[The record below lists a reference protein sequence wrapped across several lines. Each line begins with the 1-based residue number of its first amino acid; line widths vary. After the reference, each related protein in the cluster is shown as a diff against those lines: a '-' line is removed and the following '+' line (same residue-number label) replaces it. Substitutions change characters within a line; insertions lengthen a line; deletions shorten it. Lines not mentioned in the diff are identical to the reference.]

1 MEQNR
6 ILLLIHISTCPEKAY
21 SKLKLGLIVGIG
33 IKKTFLNQLNQL
45 FVVQLRISF
54 TITLHFAIKI
64 KSLLL
69 RCSFRVCI

>member
-33 IKKTFLNQLNQL
+33 IKKHFL
-45 FVVQLRISF
+45 
-54 TITLHFAIKI
+54 KI
-64 KSLLL
+64 
-69 RCSFRVCI
+69 